1 LIGQSAR
8 QAQTSSNEGTRAS
21 GLTTLEILRL
31 LSGGASGVILMALGD
46 GPLRTKE
53 LTERVHGYT
62 PRTVYRYASKLVE
75 AGLIERHEEPGVP
88 SKVVHNLARSRG
100 EELHDLLEAYAEAS
114 LSRLPNGE
122 IDAHAWGSLALLADL
137 WESGMVNELNLG
149 DRSLTELAQGHHGL
163 SYHQVS
169 RRANLLAIG
178 GFVQELPGSGRR
190 RSYTLTDKAR
200 RAMALIAGVAR
211 WRRRHIVPSETA
223 GLNATEAAAALRTAL
238 PLVALPEHRGKSF
251 GIGVAE
257 EDVWARVELDGSVI
271 SCASA
276 PADLDGHARGEV
288 KTWVDALLDGPPED
302 LSAKGDRGL
311 IKTCLSRLHAALW
324 TKWPSPAGSAAA
336 APSASVP
343 QES

>member
-1 LIGQSAR
+1 MIGQSAT
-8 QAQTSSNEGTRAS
+8 QAQTSGGNSARAS

-31 LSGGASGVILMALGD
+31 LSGGASGAILMALGG

-53 LTERVHGYT
+53 LTERVRGYT

-88 SKVVHNLARSRG
+88 SKVVHNLTRPQG
-100 EELHDLLEAYAEAS
+100 EELHDLLEVYAEAS

-149 DRSLTELAQGHHGL
+149 PRSLTELAQGHHGL

-178 GFVQELPGSGRR
+178 GFVQELPSSGRR
-190 RSYTLTDKAR
+190 RAYTLTDKAR
-200 RAMALIAGVAR
+200 RAMALIAGVGR
-211 WRRRHIVPSETA
+211 WRRRHIDPKDEA
-223 GLNATEAAAALRTAL
+223 GLHVSEAATVLRTAL
-238 PLVALPEHRGKSF
+238 PLIALPEHRGKCFAIS
-251 GIGVAE
+251 VAE
-257 EDVWARVELDGSVI
+257 EDVWARVEPDGSVL

-276 PADLDGHARGEV
+276 PANLDAHAQGEV
-288 KTWVDALLDGPPED
+288 KTWVDVLLDGPPKN
-302 LSAKGDRGL
+302 LSAEGDRGL
-311 IKTCLSRLHAALW
+311 IKTCFARLHAALW
-324 TKWPSPAGSAAA
+324 TKWPGSPTSAAA
-336 APSASVP
+336 AAPVP